1 MYFAKQDFFFGDR
14 QFKTGDVVPD
24 GIVSDRLKDLGII
37 GFKADEVKPKV
48 ESTKPK
54 VESTKPKAET
64 IKSKKKHKLDEILID
79 ESSKV
84 EVSKEI

>member
-24 GIVSDRLKDLGII
+24 SIVSDRLKDLGII

-48 ESTKPK
+48 ESTKSK
-54 VESTKPKAET
+54 VETT
-64 IKSKKKHKLDEILID
+64 KSKKKPKHDEVLID

>member
-24 GIVSDRLKDLGII
+24 SIVSDRLKDLGII
-37 GFKADEVKPKV
+37 GFKADEVKRKV
-48 ESTKPK
+48 ESTKSK
-54 VESTKPKAET
+54 VETT
-64 IKSKKKHKLDEILID
+64 KSKKKPKLDEVLID

>member
-24 GIVSDRLKDLGII
+24 SIVSDRLKDLGII

-48 ESTKPK
+48 ESAKPK
-54 VESTKPKAET
+54 VET
-64 IKSKKKHKLDEILID
+64 IKSKKKHKLDEVLID

>member
-24 GIVSDRLKDLGII
+24 SIVSDRLKSLGLV
-37 GFKADEVKPKV
+37 GFKADEVKRKV
-48 ESTKPK
+48 ESTKSK
-54 VESTKPKAET
+54 VET
-64 IKSKKKHKLDEILID
+64 IKPKKKHKLDEVLID

>member
-48 ESTKPK
+48 ESAKHK
-54 VESTKPKAET
+54 VET
-64 IKSKKKHKLDEILID
+64 IKPKKKHKLDEVLID

>member
-24 GIVSDRLKDLGII
+24 SIVSDRLKDLGII

-48 ESTKPK
+48 ESTKHK
-54 VESTKPKAET
+54 VET
-64 IKSKKKHKLDEILID
+64 IKSKKKHKLDEVLID

>member
-24 GIVSDRLKDLGII
+24 SIVSDRLKDLGII

-54 VESTKPKAET
+54 AEAIKP
-64 IKSKKKHKLDEILID
+64 KKKHKLDEVLID

>member
-24 GIVSDRLKDLGII
+24 SIVSDRLKDLGII
-37 GFKADEVKPKV
+37 GFKADEVKSKV

-54 VESTKPKAET
+54 VET
-64 IKSKKKHKLDEILID
+64 IKPKKKHKLDEILID

>member
-1 MYFAKQDFFFGDR
+1 MYFTKQDFFFGDR

-24 GIVSDRLKDLGII
+24 SIVSDRLKSLGLV
-37 GFKADEVKPKV
+37 GFKADEVKRKV
-48 ESTKPK
+48 ESTKSK
-54 VESTKPKAET
+54 VET
-64 IKSKKKHKLDEILID
+64 IKPKKKHKLDEVLID

>member
-14 QFKTGDVVPD
+14 QFKTGDVVPES
-24 GIVSDRLKDLGII
+24 IVSDRLKDLGII

-54 VESTKPKAET
+54 AET
-64 IKSKKKHKLDEILID
+64 TKSKKKHKLDEILID

>member
-24 GIVSDRLKDLGII
+24 SIVSDRLKDLGII

-48 ESTKPK
+48 ESSKPK
-54 VESTKPKAET
+54 VETIKPK
-64 IKSKKKHKLDEILID
+64 KKPKHDEVLID

>member
-24 GIVSDRLKDLGII
+24 SIVSDRLKDLGII

-48 ESTKPK
+48 ESAKPK
-54 VESTKPKAET
+54 VET
-64 IKSKKKHKLDEILID
+64 IKPKKKHKLDEVLID

>member
-1 MYFAKQDFFFGDR
+1 MYFTKQDFFFGDR

-24 GIVSDRLKDLGII
+24 SIVSDRLKSLDLV
-37 GFKADEVKPKV
+37 GFKADEVKRKV
-48 ESTKPK
+48 ESTKSK
-54 VESTKPKAET
+54 VET
-64 IKSKKKHKLDEILID
+64 IKPKKKHKLDEVLID

>member
-24 GIVSDRLKDLGII
+24 SIVSDRLKDLGII

-48 ESTKPK
+48 ESAKPK
-54 VESTKPKAET
+54 VET
-64 IKSKKKHKLDEILID
+64 IKPKKKHKLDEILID

>member
-1 MYFAKQDFFFGDR
+1 MYFAKLDFFFGDR

-24 GIVSDRLKDLGII
+24 SIVSDSLKDLGII
-37 GFKADEVKPKV
+37 GFKADEV
-48 ESTKPK
+48 KPK

>member
-1 MYFAKQDFFFGDR
+1 MYFAKQDFLFGDR

-24 GIVSDRLKDLGII
+24 SIVSDRLKDLGII
-37 GFKADEVKPKV
+37 GFKADEV
-48 ESTKPK
+48 KPK

>member
-48 ESTKPK
+48 ESTKSK
-54 VESTKPKAET
+54 VET
-64 IKSKKKHKLDEILID
+64 IKPKKKHKLDEVLID

>member
-24 GIVSDRLKDLGII
+24 SIVSDRLKDLGII

-48 ESTKPK
+48 ESTKSK
-54 VESTKPKAET
+54 VET

>member
-14 QFKTGDVVPD
+14 QFKIGDVVPD
-24 GIVSDRLKDLGII
+24 DIVSDRLKDLGII
-37 GFKADEVKPKV
+37 GFKADEAKPKV
-48 ESTKPK
+48 
-54 VESTKPKAET
+54 ET
-64 IKSKKKHKLDEILID
+64 IKSKKKPKHDEVLID

>member
-24 GIVSDRLKDLGII
+24 SIVSDRLKDLGII

-54 VESTKPKAET
+54 VET
-64 IKSKKKHKLDEILID
+64 IKSKKKHKLDEVLID

>member
-1 MYFAKQDFFFGDR
+1 MYFTKQDFFFGDR

-24 GIVSDRLKDLGII
+24 SIVSDRLKSLGLVE
-37 GFKADEVKPKV
+37 FKADEVKRKV
-48 ESTKPK
+48 ESTKSK
-54 VESTKPKAET
+54 VET
-64 IKSKKKHKLDEILID
+64 IKPKKKHKLDEVLID

>member
-24 GIVSDRLKDLGII
+24 SIVSDRLKDLGII

-48 ESTKPK
+48 EPTKPK
-54 VESTKPKAET
+54 VET

>member
-24 GIVSDRLKDLGII
+24 SIISDRLKDLGII

-48 ESTKPK
+48 ESTKSK
-54 VESTKPKAET
+54 VET
-64 IKSKKKHKLDEILID
+64 IKSKKKPKLNEILID

>member
-48 ESTKPK
+48 ESVKHK
-54 VESTKPKAET
+54 VET
-64 IKSKKKHKLDEILID
+64 IKPKKKHKLDEVLID

>member
-1 MYFAKQDFFFGDR
+1 MYFAKQDLFFGDR
-14 QFKTGDVVPD
+14 QFKMGDVVSD
-24 GIVSDRLKDLGII
+24 SIVSDRLKDLGII
-37 GFKADEVKPKV
+37 GFKADEV
-48 ESTKPK
+48 KPK

>member
-14 QFKTGDVVPD
+14 LFKTGDVVPD

-48 ESTKPK
+48 EPTKPK
-54 VESTKPKAET
+54 VET

>member
-14 QFKTGDVVPD
+14 QFKEGDVVPD
-24 GIVSDRLKDLGII
+24 NIASNRLKDLGVV
-37 GFKADEVKPKV
+37 GFKDEPEPKVETVKPK
-48 ESTKPK
+48 K
-54 VESTKPKAET
+54 
-64 IKSKKKHKLDEILID
+64 KSKQDQILVD

>member
-1 MYFAKQDFFFGDR
+1 MYFTKQDFFFGDR

-24 GIVSDRLKDLGII
+24 SIVSDRLKSLGLVGI
-37 GFKADEVKPKV
+37 KADEVKRKV
-48 ESTKPK
+48 ESTKSK
-54 VESTKPKAET
+54 VET
-64 IKSKKKHKLDEILID
+64 IKPKKKHKLDEVLID

>member
-54 VESTKPKAET
+54 AET

>member
-14 QFKTGDVVPD
+14 QFKIGDVVPD
-24 GIVSDRLKDLGII
+24 SIVSDRLKSLGLV
-37 GFKADEVKPKV
+37 GFKADEVKRKV
-48 ESTKPK
+48 ESTKSK
-54 VESTKPKAET
+54 VETT
-64 IKSKKKHKLDEILID
+64 KSKKKPKLDEVLID

>member
-24 GIVSDRLKDLGII
+24 SIVSDRLKDLGII

-48 ESTKPK
+48 ESAKSK
-54 VESTKPKAET
+54 VETT
-64 IKSKKKHKLDEILID
+64 KSKKKHKLDEVLID

>member
-14 QFKTGDVVPD
+14 QFKTGEVVPD

-54 VESTKPKAET
+54 VET

>member
-48 ESTKPK
+48 ESVKPK
-54 VESTKPKAET
+54 VET
-64 IKSKKKHKLDEILID
+64 IKSKKKHKLDEVLID

>member
-14 QFKTGDVVPD
+14 WFKEGDVVPD
-24 GIVSDRLKDLGII
+24 SIASDRLKRLGLV

-48 ESTKPK
+48 EALKPK
-54 VESTKPKAET
+54 IET
-64 IKSKKKHKLDEILID
+64 IKPKKKPKLDEVLVD

>member
-1 MYFAKQDFFFGDR
+1 MYFAKQDFFVGDR

-48 ESTKPK
+48 ESAKPK
-54 VESTKPKAET
+54 VESTKP
-64 IKSKKKHKLDEILID
+64 KKKHKLDEILID

>member
-24 GIVSDRLKDLGII
+24 SIVSDRLKDLGII

-54 VESTKPKAET
+54 VET

>member
-24 GIVSDRLKDLGII
+24 SIVSDRLKDLGII

-48 ESTKPK
+48 ESTKSK
-54 VESTKPKAET
+54 VET
-64 IKSKKKHKLDEILID
+64 IKSKKKHKLDEVLID

>member
-48 ESTKPK
+48 ESTKSK
-54 VESTKPKAET
+54 VET

>member
-24 GIVSDRLKDLGII
+24 SIVSDRLKDLGII

-48 ESTKPK
+48 ESP
-54 VESTKPKAET
+54 KPKAET
-64 IKSKKKHKLDEILID
+64 IKSKKKPKLNEVLID